1 MHRTPITSPPFS
13 AEIPLARTIG
23 LRPGHADVDPSGGLP
38 YSTHASPG
46 PARAADRT
54 ADASA

>member
-1 MHRTPITSPPFS
+1 MAP
-13 AEIPLARTIG
+13 ARHDG
-23 LRPGHADVDPSGGLP
+23 ARAPRMRRRAGHAHVDPSGGLP